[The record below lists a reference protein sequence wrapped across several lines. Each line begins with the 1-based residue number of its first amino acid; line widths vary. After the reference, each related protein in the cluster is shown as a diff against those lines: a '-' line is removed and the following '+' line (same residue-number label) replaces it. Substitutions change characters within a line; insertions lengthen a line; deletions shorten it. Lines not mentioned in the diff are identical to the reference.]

1 MTPHPERRVVVH
13 PDGPALARAVAER
26 FIAKVAD
33 LIEEFGEASVVLTG
47 GTMGIATLEAIASS
61 PARDLVDWA
70 RVNIWWGD
78 ERWVP
83 AGHPDRNDTQARTA
97 LIDHVAVDPGR
108 VHPFPA
114 SDGGVELDAA
124 AAAYAAEL
132 AAHSPRNA
140 ELPHFD
146 ITFLGLG
153 PDGHVASMF
162 PGQGT
167 VRERERSVLAVRDS
181 PKPPPERLTL
191 TLPVLNSS
199 ARVWLVVAGADKASA
214 LGLTLAGAS
223 MDEVPAAAIE
233 GRRTTLFFVDAAAA
247 AEVPENLIAPGRY
260 WTGEDED
267 PVEPGGL

>member
-1 MTPHPERRVVVH
+1 MMSPESERRVVVH
-13 PDGPALARAVAER
+13 PDGAALASAVAER
-26 FIAKVAD
+26 FIGKVTD
-33 LIEEFGEASVVLTG
+33 LIAEFGEAGIVLTG
-47 GTMGIATLEAIASS
+47 GTMGIATLAAVAAS
-61 PARDLVDWA
+61 PDRDTIDWG
-70 RVNIWWGD
+70 RVNVWWGD

-83 AGHPDRNDTQARTA
+83 SGHPDRNETQARAA
-97 LIDHVAVDPGR
+97 LLDHVAVDPSR

-114 SDGGVELDAA
+114 SDSGLDLDAA

-132 AAHSPRNA
+132 AAHAPRNA
-140 ELPHFD
+140 TLPHFD

-167 VRERERSVLAVRDS
+167 IRERERPVLPVRDS

-191 TLPVLNSS
+191 TLPVINSS

-223 MDEVPAAAIE
+223 MDEVPAAAVE
-233 GRRTTLFFVDAAAA
+233 GRRTTLFFVDAASA
-247 AEVPENLIAPGRY
+247 AEVPENLIAPGRF
-260 WTGEDED
+260 WTGADD
-267 PVEPGGL
+267 SAG